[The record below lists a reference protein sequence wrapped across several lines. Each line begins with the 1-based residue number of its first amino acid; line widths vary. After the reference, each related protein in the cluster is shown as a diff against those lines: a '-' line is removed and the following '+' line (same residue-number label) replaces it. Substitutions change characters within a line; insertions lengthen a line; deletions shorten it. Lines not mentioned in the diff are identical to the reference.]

1 MRGFAAI
8 LVVVAGSLGC
18 LTDRVL
24 TVGDDGVV
32 VVNDD
37 VVDRARAATEDRRG
51 LPFVRKVPLEV
62 LSAAELTTWLNRYYD
77 DAATALV
84 KRDRFFH
91 KMGILPPTR
100 DTAAAYKGFVGDY
113 AGGIYDDDRLGA
125 DGQKGTMILVHDY
138 AWWSKVQLDLFGFV
152 TGVDYAYETFL
163 THELTHALQDQHLHL
178 DRLLDDARNDDVRM
192 VQKTILES
200 EANVVGMS
208 YFAGLDL
215 RHVVPRTAFFLFLRY
230 NNFFNAPIVTAASG
244 RSSSFFARQA
254 FSQYELGLGFVEE
267 RLAAGEW
274 ADLIGDDDGGALA
287 ELSRA
292 YVRVP
297 GTKGALP
304 ESTEQLLFPWKRG
317 DTPDRPERLLALP
330 RDDVSADNDHASDD
344 VDSAEAP
351 RRWRGQRVIA
361 SGVFGALALKHWLDG
376 SLGFGAEGAVDGWGG
391 DRYELLVDDDDHTI
405 IVWRLLADT
414 DSDAQELFSA
424 LRERLRAAYASPAS
438 PDRIVVDP
446 ASTDRRFVAVVGA
459 LPAERKAVR
468 TDRAEHLAIERRG
481 RAVVIVNGLDAAT
494 SLAPVVDDLFV
505 HAVAAP
511 RSVDDD
517 RRRVAVAAELE
528 RTLEQTLA
536 ARVPPVVPLSSQ
548 LLLPARTVAVR
559 LGVDVAR
566 FDFDPDHDVAVVPG
580 VDIEARWGVRSFLE
594 LALPFAATLHA
605 PLGPFDVA
613 IGVAPHTLPINRAA
627 DGIWSATALGTAIWT
642 SGDIGLAAQLDATP
656 SVRFSN
662 FDQTRVS
669 SSYRVGALLRPMSWL
684 VLQPGIEVARTG
696 VVDADTAR
704 SDEVLRI
711 GGILQRGFI
720 DAPLIELEL
729 LSGLKLWSST
739 STSWRLANPGTSAV
753 SLQRIIEQRF
763 SAGLLVLF

>member
-1 MRGFAAI
+1 MRGLTAI
-8 LVVVAGSLGC
+8 LIVVAGCLGC

-32 VVNDD
+32 VVDD
-37 VVDRARAATEDRRG
+37 EVVDRARAATEERRG

-100 DTAAAYKGFVGDY
+100 DTASAYRGFVGDY
-113 AGGIYDDDRLGA
+113 AGGIYDDDRVGA
-125 DGQKGTMILVHDY
+125 DGEKGTMILVHDY
-138 AWWSKVQLDLFGFV
+138 AWWSKVQLDLFGV
-152 TGVDYAYETFL
+152 ITGVDYAYETFL

-244 RSSSFFARQA
+244 KSSSFFARQA

-274 ADLIGDDDGGALA
+274 ADLIGDDGGGALA

-297 GTKGALP
+297 GTTGALP
-304 ESTEQLLFPWKRG
+304 ESTEQLLFSDKRG

-330 RDDVSADNDHASDD
+330 RDDVKDAADAD
-344 VDSAEAP
+344 VKGAEAP

-361 SGVFGALALKHWLDG
+361 SGVFGALALKHWLEG
-376 SLGFGAEGAVDGWGG
+376 ALGFGADSAVDGWGG
-391 DRYELLVDDDDHTI
+391 DRYELLVDEDDHTI
-405 IVWRLLADT
+405 IVWRLLGDT
-414 DSDAQELFSA
+414 DTDAQELFTA
-424 LRERLRAAYASPAS
+424 LRERLRDAYASAAH
-438 PDRIVVDP
+438 PDRLVVDP
-446 ASTDRRFVAVVGA
+446 SSTDVRFVAVVGA
-459 LPAERKAVR
+459 LPAEKKAVR

-481 RAVVIVNGLDAAT
+481 RAIVVVNGLDT
-494 SLAPVVDDLFV
+494 GTPLAPVVDDLFV
-505 HAVAAP
+505 LAVAAP

-517 RRRVAVAAELE
+517 RRRKAVAAELE

-536 ARVPPVVPLSSQ
+536 ARTPPIVPLSSQ

-566 FDFDPDHDVAVVPG
+566 YDFDPAHDVAVVPG

-605 PLGPFDVA
+605 PLGPFEFAV
-613 IGVAPHTLPINRAA
+613 GVAPHTLPLNRAV
-627 DGIWSATALGTAIWT
+627 DGVWSATALGTALWT
-642 SGDIGLAAQLDATP
+642 SGNIGLAAQIDATP
-656 SVRFSN
+656 SVRFST
-662 FDQTRVS
+662 FGQSPVS
-669 SSYRVGALLRPMSWL
+669 SSYRLGALLRPMPWL
-684 VLQPGIEVARTG
+684 VLQPGIEVARAG
-696 VVDADTAR
+696 VVDDVTGR
-704 SDEVLRI
+704 GDEVLRI
-711 GGILQRGFI
+711 GGVLQRGFI

-729 LSGLKLWSST
+729 LSGLKLWTST
-739 STSWRLANPGTSAV
+739 STSWRLKDPGTSAV
-753 SLQRIIEQRF
+753 SLQRIVEQRF